1 MCGFPVTNALTL
13 GLPEAA
19 VNPPQQALP
28 AALFRETTMIN
39 GTAALRRLLAEE
51 RFIDMPVACD
61 PLGGRL
67 IESLGFK
74 TVYNGGFATGG
85 SRAISEPLLTLDE
98 QVRSAGDIAKTVG
111 VPVIADAGAGFGEPL
126 HTMRTV
132 KEFIHAG
139 IAGIHIEDLLF
150 PKRAHY
156 HKYVA
161 HVIPR
166 EDFVDKIKFA
176 CRQRDETDKDFVIIA
191 RSDSCRFE
199 GLEEAVARINL
210 AADVGADMGMIF
222 PRTPEEMAQATKLAK
237 IPLVYVRSFGN
248 RDNRP
253 TPNSPEL
260 AELGY
265 KACIDAL
272 LQLLVG
278 FHYAKQALTELKKT
292 GGFRGLTQDEL
303 VTARH
308 DIETLVGL
316 ERFYEIEEE
325 TVEEKRWGK
334 R

>member
-1 MCGFPVTNALTL
+1 MSD
-13 GLPEAA
+13 
-19 VNPPQQALP
+19 
-28 AALFRETTMIN
+28 RS
-39 GTAALRRLLAEE
+39 AALRRLLAAEGLV
-51 RFIDMPVACD
+51 DMPVACD
-61 PLGGRL
+61 PLAGSL

-74 TVYNGGFATGG
+74 TVYNGGFATGA

-98 QVRSAGDIAKTVG
+98 QVRSAGDIAKAVR
-111 VPVIADAGAGFGEPL
+111 VPVVADAGAGFGEPL

-132 KEFIHAG
+132 REFIHAG
-139 IAGIHIEDLLF
+139 VAGIHIEDQLF

-166 EDFVDKIKFA
+166 KDFADKIKYA
-176 CRQRDETDKDFVIIA
+176 CRARDETDKDFVIIA

-199 GLEEAVARINL
+199 GLDEAVARINL
-210 AADVGADMGMIF
+210 AADAGADMGMIF
-222 PRTPEEMAQATKLAK
+222 PRTPEEMAQAPKRAN

-253 TPNSPEL
+253 TPSSPEL
-260 AELGY
+260 AQMGY
-265 KACIDAL
+265 KACIDAM

-278 FHYAKQALTELKKT
+278 FHYAKRALAELKET
-292 GGFRGLTQDEL
+292 GGYIGLTQTEL
-303 VTARH
+303 VAARH

-316 ERFYEIEEE
+316 DRFYEIEED
-325 TVEEKRWGK
+325 TVEDRKWGK